1 MKTYLVLVLLMLT
14 QTACVPVIFGAAA
27 KVGSVISEE
36 RSVGDAVDDTAI
48 WTEIKSLYLQKN
60 IDSIFTAV
68 NVEVKEGRVLLTGRV
83 DNPDNRVEAARLA
96 WQPVGVKEVI
106 NELQITDK
114 SGLRDVANDY
124 WINSQVLGKLLVEK
138 DVRSVNYS
146 VDTING
152 VVYLIGVAQ
161 NEWEMK
167 KAALVASRVKGVK
180 KVVSYVKVKANPTPA
195 PSKKAP
201 SKKRGV
207 VYEYPNDNH
216 DRHQK

>member
-1 MKTYLVLVLLMLT
+1 MHKFWMIGLLLIT
-14 QTACVPVIFGAAA
+14 QTACVPLIFSGAA
-27 KVGSVISEE
+27 KVGSVVAEE

-60 IDSIFTAV
+60 LDDIFTAV

-83 DNPDNRVEAARLA
+83 DNPDHRVDAVRLA

-124 WINSQVLGKLLVEK
+124 WINTRIKANLLVEK
-138 DVRSVNYS
+138 NVRSVNYS

-152 VVYLIGVAQ
+152 VVYLLGVAQ
-161 NEWEMK
+161 NEWERK
-167 KAALVASRVKGVK
+167 QAALVASRVKGVK
-180 KVVSYVKVKANPTPA
+180 RVVSYVRVKENPSPA
-195 PSKKAP
+195 PLGKK
-201 SKKRGV
+201 
-207 VYEYPNDNH
+207 N
-216 DRHQK
+216 